1 MNLAR
6 QGVPT
11 LVACTE
17 PFEPLARALVSAAA
31 GAGELPVTLFV
42 LPHPL
47 LSRTAG
53 EVVALVEERAAE
65 LDAWASSVEGAAE
78 SAGEEGT

>member
-17 PFEPLARALVSAAA
+17 PFEPLARALLGAA
-31 GAGELPVTLFV
+31 GDPPVTLVV

-47 LSRTAG
+47 LARTAD
-53 EVVALVEERAAE
+53 EVVALVEERDAE
-65 LDAWASSVEGAAE
+65 LAAWAAAVERGT
-78 SAGEEGT
+78 AGEPGR